1 MSVRDSMSSADAER
15 GVHAASAYEL
25 NGSPELSQPH
35 LRAERGRPARSGTSS
50 SRVPWRFQRS
60 HPRDAAA
67 AQRAAL
73 RRSSPLAAL
82 LTLLLAL
89 RMLPVVG
96 PAAEPPRAPTAP
108 TVIIVTGAA
117 GEDEFGK
124 QFAAWSDAWRKAG
137 NLGGARVV
145 SIGATNAASAASATG
160 GLTDRERLQGALAAE
175 AKQTEG
181 DLWLVLLGHG
191 TFDGKE
197 AKFNLVGPDLA
208 ASDLADW
215 LKPMRRPLAI
225 VDTSSASGA
234 FIKKLS
240 APGRVIV
247 TATRSGSEENY
258 ARFGDYLAAAIIDP
272 LADLDRDGQIS
283 LLEAF
288 IAASHKVVEFYRSE
302 GRLATEHALLDDN
315 GDGLGTPPDWF
326 RGTRAVKRATEG
338 GAPDGLLAA
347 QLCLVP
353 SDFEKRLTP
362 AQRQR
367 RGELETAL
375 ARLRDL
381 KSKLTETEYYQQL
394 EPVLLE
400 LARLY
405 QSVK

>member
-1 MSVRDSMSSADAER
+1 MSGRDWMKRVGA
-15 GVHAASAYEL
+15 
-25 NGSPELSQPH
+25 N
-35 LRAERGRPARSGTSS
+35 ARSRRREEADRP
-50 SRVPWRFQRS
+50 SRERVR
-60 HPRDAAA
+60 
-67 AQRAAL
+67 
-73 RRSSPLAAL
+73 L
-82 LTLLLAL
+82 LTSAATTIVCLWLAL
-89 RMLPVVG
+89 SVLPNSIV
-96 PAAEPPRAPTAP
+96 AAEPPRPPTAP
-108 TVIIVTGAA
+108 SVIIVTGAA
-117 GEDEFGK
+117 GEEEFGK
-124 QFAAWSDAWRKAG
+124 QFTAWSDAWRKAG
-137 NLGGARVV
+137 NLGGARVI
-145 SIGATNAASAASATG
+145 SIGATNAAAAGG

-315 GDGLGTPPDWF
+315 ADGLGTPPDWF

>member
-1 MSVRDSMSSADAER
+1 MS
-15 GVHAASAYEL
+15 
-25 NGSPELSQPH
+25 
-35 LRAERGRPARSGTSS
+35 ARKEMK
-50 SRVPWRFQRS
+50 RVETNQRS
-60 HPRDAAA
+60 
-67 AQRAAL
+67 
-73 RRSSPLAAL
+73 RRREEADRPSRERVRL
-82 LTLLLAL
+82 LTSAATTIVGLWLAFFV
-89 RMLPVVG
+89 LPN
-96 PAAEPPRAPTAP
+96 PATAAEPPRPPTPP
-108 TVIIVTGAA
+108 TVIVVTGAA
-117 GEDEFGK
+117 GEEEFGK
-124 QFAAWSDAWRKAG
+124 QFTAWSDAWRKAG
-137 NLGGARVV
+137 NLGGARVI
-145 SIGATNAASAASATG
+145 SIGTTNAAAG
-160 GLTDRERLQGALAAE
+160 GSTDRDRLQQTLAAE
-175 AKQTEG
+175 AKQTNG
-181 DLWLVLLGHG
+181 DLWIVLLGHG

-208 ASDLADW
+208 VSDLADW
-215 LKPMRRPLAI
+215 LKPVRRPLAI

-288 IAASHKVVEFYRSE
+288 LAASHKVAEFYRSE

-338 GAPDGLLAA
+338 GTPDGLLAA
-347 QLCLVP
+347 QFCLVP
-353 SDFEKRLTP
+353 SDFEKRLTSV
-362 AQRQR
+362 QRQR
-367 RGELETAL
+367 RGELETTL

-381 KSKLTETEYYQQL
+381 KPKLTAAEYYQQL
-394 EPVLLE
+394 EPLLLE

>member
-1 MSVRDSMSSADAER
+1 MSGRDGMASLPPRSRRREEADR
-15 GVHAASAYEL
+15 
-25 NGSPELSQPH
+25 
-35 LRAERGRPARSGTSS
+35 S
-50 SRVPWRFQRS
+50 SRDHRS
-60 HPRDAAA
+60 RRREEADRPRE
-67 AQRAAL
+67 RV
-73 RRSSPLAAL
+73 RL
-82 LTLLLAL
+82 LTSAATTIVGLWLTFFLLMNPAT
-89 RMLPVVG
+89 
-96 PAAEPPRAPTAP
+96 AAEPPRPPTPP
-108 TVIIVTGAA
+108 TVIVVTGAA
-117 GEDEFGK
+117 GEEEFGK
-124 QFAAWSDAWRKAG
+124 QFTVWSDAWRKAG
-137 NLGGARVV
+137 NLGGARIV
-145 SIGATNAASAASATG
+145 SIGATNATNAAA
-160 GLTDRERLQGALAAE
+160 GLTDRDRLQQTLAAE
-175 AKQTEG
+175 AKQTDG

-208 ASDLADW
+208 VSDLADW
-215 LKPMRRPLAI
+215 LQPVRRPLAI

-272 LADLDRDGQIS
+272 TADLDRDGQIS

-288 IAASHKVVEFYRSE
+288 IAASHKVAEFYRSE

-338 GAPDGLLAA
+338 GTPDGLLAA
-347 QLCLVP
+347 QFCLVP
-353 SDFEKRLTP
+353 SDFEKRITP

-367 RGELETAL
+367 RGELETTL

-381 KSKLTETEYYQQL
+381 KAKLTAAEYYQQL
-394 EPVLLE
+394 EPLLLE

>member
-1 MSVRDSMSSADAER
+1 MSVRDWMRRARAER
-15 GVHAASAYEL
+15 GVHAAEAWTAKRASDLSAAF
-25 NGSPELSQPH
+25 PP
-35 LRAERGRPARSGTSS
+35 AGRLCG
-50 SRVPWRFQRS
+50 
-60 HPRDAAA
+60 
-67 AQRAAL
+67 L
-73 RRSSPLAAL
+73 KAAL
-82 LTLLLAL
+82 LWALLVLTIPA
-89 RMLPVVG
+89 
-96 PAAEPPRAPTAP
+96 PAAEPPGAPAAP

-117 GEDEFGK
+117 GEEEFGK
-124 QFAAWSDAWRKAG
+124 QFTAWADAWRKAG

-145 SIGATNAASAASATG
+145 SIGTTNATSAAG
-160 GLTDRERLQGALAAE
+160 GLTDRDRLQQALAAE

-208 ASDLADW
+208 VSDLADW
-215 LKPMRRPLAI
+215 LKPVRRPLAI

-258 ARFGDYLAAAIIDP
+258 ARFGDYLAASIIDP
-272 LADLDRDGQIS
+272 TADLDRDGQIS

-288 IAASHKVVEFYRSE
+288 LAASHKVAEFYRSE

-338 GAPDGLLAA
+338 GTPDGLLAA
-347 QLCLVP
+347 QFCLVP
-353 SDFEKRLTP
+353 SDFEKRLTSV
-362 AQRQR
+362 QRQR
-367 RGELETAL
+367 RGELEISL

-381 KSKLTETEYYQQL
+381 KTKLTAAEYYQQL
-394 EPVLLE
+394 EPLLLE

>member
-1 MSVRDSMSSADAER
+1 MSESHWMRRARAER
-15 GVHAASAYEL
+15 GVHATETWTAKGASDFSTTSAP
-25 NGSPELSQPH
+25 G
-35 LRAERGRPARSGTSS
+35 GRLCG
-50 SRVPWRFQRS
+50 
-60 HPRDAAA
+60 
-67 AQRAAL
+67 L
-73 RRSSPLAAL
+73 KAAL
-82 LTLLLAL
+82 LWALLVLTNPA
-89 RMLPVVG
+89 
-96 PAAEPPRAPTAP
+96 PAAEPPRPPTPP
-108 TVIIVTGAA
+108 TVIVVTGAA
-117 GEDEFGK
+117 GEEEFGK
-124 QFAAWSDAWRKAG
+124 QFTAWSDAWRKAG
-137 NLGGARVV
+137 NLGGARVI
-145 SIGATNAASAASATG
+145 SIGATNATSAASAAG
-160 GLTDRERLQGALAAE
+160 GLTDRDRLQQSLAAE
-175 AKQTEG
+175 AKQTDG

-208 ASDLADW
+208 VSDLADW
-215 LKPMRRPLAI
+215 LKPVRRSLAI

-240 APGRVIV
+240 APSRVIV

-258 ARFGDYLAAAIIDP
+258 ARFGDYLAAAIVDP
-272 LADLDRDGQIS
+272 TADLDRDGQIS

-288 IAASHKVVEFYRSE
+288 IAASHKVAEFYRSE

-338 GAPDGLLAA
+338 GTPDGLLAA
-347 QLCLVP
+347 QFCLVP

-367 RGELETAL
+367 RGELETTL

-381 KSKLTETEYYQQL
+381 KSKLTDAEYYQQL
-394 EPVLLE
+394 EPQLLE